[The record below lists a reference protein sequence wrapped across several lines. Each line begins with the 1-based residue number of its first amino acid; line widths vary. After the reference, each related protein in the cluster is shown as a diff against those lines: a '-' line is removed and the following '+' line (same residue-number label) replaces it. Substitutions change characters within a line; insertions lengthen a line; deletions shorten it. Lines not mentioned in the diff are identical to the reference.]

1 MHGCLVHE
9 TPLEKLYEL
18 LHLKNSHHGRKEM
31 TLSAGSCLALV
42 SISPTGHCTLSPSLP
57 HFGLLHLQ
65 NAPQSQG
72 KPVSQQAGASLLP
85 TAACSLMG
93 HRAGP
98 AASASAETGKP
109 CGRKQKAGGED
120 CRVKL
125 YVTYGLGVAMTMGP
139 AG

>member
-1 MHGCLVHE
+1 
-9 TPLEKLYEL
+9 
-18 LHLKNSHHGRKEM
+18 M

-72 KPVSQQAGASLLP
+72 KPVSQQAGTSPP
-85 TAACSLMG
+85 THCGLQPHG
-93 HRAGP
+93 PQAGP
-98 AASASAETGKP
+98 GASASAETGKP
-109 CGRKQKAGGED
+109 WGRKQKAGGED
-120 CRVKL
+120 CQVKL
-125 YVTYGLGVAMTMGP
+125 YVTYGLGVAMAMGP